1 MSRNVEITK
10 DPSTGLY
17 NVNPNKEVSTS
28 YAFFYWHNTDEGT
41 EYLTKTATPTTSDV
55 AYVNGTRLQKDAFT
69 PYEITAVG
77 EGTITVDG
85 IVQTRDTTNDFTIF
99 AY

>member
-28 YAFFYWHNTDEGT
+28 YAFFYWHNSDEGT
-41 EYLTKTATPTTSDV
+41 EYLTKTATPTTSDI
-55 AYVNGTRLQKDAFT
+55 AYVYGTKLQKGTFT

-99 AY
+99 A